1 MTVGPIQLVVI
12 GFEGDVLESNVLDE
26 IEVAVATGDIRLIDF
41 LVIEKDE
48 EGAVWGSEV
57 TVFTDGNEKGEA
69 YGALAFGLIDQDSEQ
84 IEEGV
89 YPETWAIP
97 DAHFV
102 MELGEINELIH
113 QIPEGSSAIV
123 VLFEHAWARR
133 LHEATVQA
141 GGLMLAQGMVDPNG
155 LVLFQK
161 ELEAIQEAAA
171 IVEAAQAVEVEA
183 VLEAVE
189 TVALSEAVKE
199 AVARKAAQALV
210 AARMIE
216 EAALEEAA
224 EVVAAALAIVEAPIL
239 AEEEGE

>member
-12 GFEGDVLESNVLDE
+12 GFEGDVLESKVLDE

-48 EGAVWGSEV
+48 EGQVWGSEV
-57 TVFTDGNEKGEA
+57 NVFTDDNEEGEA
-69 YGALAFGLIDQDSEQ
+69 YGALAFGLIDQDPDQ
-84 IEEGV
+84 VEEGIF
-89 YPETWAIP
+89 PETWAIP
-97 DAHFV
+97 EAHFV
-102 MELGEINELIH
+102 MEPGEINELVH

-141 GGLMLAQGMVDPNG
+141 SGLMLAQGMVDPNG

-171 IVEAAQAVEVEA
+171 VVEAAQEVETEA
-183 VLEAVE
+183 MLEAAE
-189 TVALSEAVKE
+189 TIMLSEAIQE
-199 AVARKAAQALV
+199 KAAQKAIDALV
-210 AARMIE
+210 TAELI
-216 EAALEEAA
+216 EAAAVEQAKQ
-224 EVVAAALAIVEAPIL
+224 VVLTALMVEN
-239 AEEEGE
+239 GDGGQ

>member
-26 IEVAVATGDIRLIDF
+26 LDVAVATGDIRLIDF

-48 EGAVWGSEV
+48 EGNVWGSEV
-57 TVFTDGNEKGEA
+57 SVFTDDDEEGEA
-69 YGALAFGLIDQDSEQ
+69 YGGLTFGLIDQDPAQ

-97 DAHFV
+97 EAHFV
-102 MELGEINELIH
+102 MEPGEINELAY

-141 GGLMLAQGMVDPNG
+141 GGLMLAQGMIDPNG
-155 LVLFQK
+155 LVLFQS
-161 ELEAIQEAAA
+161 ELEAIQEAATV
-171 IVEAAQAVEVEA
+171 VEAAQAVEAEA
-183 VLEAVE
+183 VLEAAE
-189 TVALSEAVKE
+189 AVALSEAVKE
-199 AVARKAAQALV
+199 AAAREAAQALV
-210 AARMIE
+210 AAKMIE
-216 EAALEEAA
+216 EAAIEDARQVML
-224 EVVAAALAIVEAPIL
+224 AALTFEN
-239 AEEEGE
+239 EGGGQ